1 MLRFYRDYARVY
13 VNNIVIFNKILK
25 EHVKHLHAM
34 FKLLNSKD
42 ITLLSKKLYLDYLII
57 ILLD

>member
-1 MLRFYRDYARVY
+1 MLRFYRNYARVY
-13 VNNIVIFNKILK
+13 VNNIVIFSKILK
-25 EHVKHLHAM
+25 EHVKHLHTM

-42 ITLLSKKLYLDYLII
+42 ITLLLKKLYLDYLIV